1 VSARL
6 LAVFPKLLVRDV
18 SASLRFYEEVLGFRC
33 AGTLGEPPVFAIV
46 ERDGCGIHLKQGLPL
61 PRRDDS
67 EAWDV
72 YLEVADLD
80 AFVLELR
87 ERGARILR
95 GPALQQYGMTELDV
109 VDPDGYIICLAEDA
123 ASATR

>member
-46 ERDGCGIHLKQGLPL
+46 ERDGCGIHLKQGLPR